1 MRTYLNG
8 AIFILFLLQLGACST
23 VYQPGSLQYKDY
35 RIKQNQPASEA
46 INSLLKPYADSV
58 NKSMNDLIAVSAI
71 TLEKKQPEGT
81 LNNIMADAM
90 LYMAREKYNTVVQAA
105 FVNYGGIRLPSL
117 PAGNI
122 TRGKVFELSP
132 FDNIVVLLKIKGD
145 TLQQFLDHIAER
157 DGWPCAGISFQVK
170 NKKAVNILIGGA
182 PVDLNNYYTIA
193 TLDYVANGGDDCN
206 MLKPITQKNNGFLF
220 RDAVLEYFSSINK
233 QGKKITASIENRVT
247 NAE

>member
-1 MRTYLNG
+1 MRKYLNWS
-8 AIFILFLLQLGACST
+8 IFLLFLLQLGACSSF
-23 VYQPGSLQYKDY
+23 YQPGSVQYKDY

-46 INSLLKPYADSV
+46 LNSLLKPYADSV
-58 NKSMNDLIAVSAI
+58 NKSMSDLIAVAAI
-71 TLEKKQPEGT
+71 SLEKKQPEGT

-90 LYMAREKYNTVVQAA
+90 LNMAREKYNTAVQAA

-157 DGWPCAGISFQVK
+157 GGWPCAGISFQVK

-193 TLDYVANGGDDCN
+193 TLDYVANGGDDCA
-206 MLKPITQKNNGFLF
+206 MLKPIPQKNNGFLF
-220 RDAVLEYFSSINK
+220 RDALLEYFSSINK

>member
-23 VYQPGSLQYKDY
+23 FYQPGSLQYKDY
-35 RIKQNQPASEA
+35 RIKQNQPGSEA

-58 NKSMNDLIAVSAI
+58 NKSMSDLIAVSAI

-117 PAGNI
+117 AAGNI

-193 TLDYVANGGDDCN
+193 TLDYVANGGDDCT
-206 MLKPITQKNNGFLF
+206 MLKPIPQKNNGFLF